1 MMRAMRRRWA
11 ILIIAAVVVVGLLIG
26 ARAWVRGQDYV
37 THGST
42 SRVPL
47 QARVVEDED
56 AAPDEPQEIA
66 IVPYRDGARVVY
78 GVSLRNDGPLSVEVK
93 RVATPERPD
102 ESFFLFRTVE
112 VRMGETSQ
120 PGTAAPEPFR
130 PFSLG
135 PDEERYLEVEGV
147 LEDCEYNAPGSST
160 LISAQFVDFEVLGQ
174 SLEAEVTLPT
184 TIEFRFARRAQC
196 PREQV
201 EP

>member
-1 MMRAMRRRWA
+1 MRRRWV
-11 ILIIAAVVVVGLLIG
+11 IVIGAAVVVVGLLIG
-26 ARAWVRGQDYV
+26 GRAWVRGQEYV

-42 SRVPL
+42 SRVPV
-47 QARVVEDED
+47 QARIVEDED

-66 IVPYRDGARVVY
+66 VVPYEDGARVVY
-78 GVSLRNDGPLSVEVK
+78 GLALRNDGPLSVEVTE
-93 RVATPERPD
+93 VAPLERRD
-102 ESFFLFRTVE
+102 ESFFLFRPVE

-120 PGTAAPEPFR
+120 PGTEAPEPFR

-135 PDEERYLEVEGV
+135 PGEERYVEVIGV
-147 LEDCEYNAPGSST
+147 LEDCEYYTPGSST
-160 LISAQFVDFEVLGQ
+160 LISAEFVDFEVLGQ